1 MKNVQKFFK
10 MKRNII
16 SDKKMNRCFSFSPKS
31 KRVSIDRLN
40 SKESLSNKSLLK
52 NFPKSKVLQINYNGV
67 ETKIPKIK
75 FYKMKNID
83 LSQLKAYKKE
93 IEELIR
99 QKKIYMERENNICN
113 EETLDLIANLK
124 EKEYRDIIIKLQKRI
139 INKKVKKKEIY
150 DHYKIILNI
159 VKDIENKISSD
170 FQYYRNM
177 TENRINSN
185 INEIN
190 LYYEKKFAKT
200 TEFSDYLVFKFNEII
215 SKMEIIIK
223 SYKLLNKQI
232 INFNEE
238 NSHLKKKLK
247 QINEINNKLCFDY
260 KIKERNKFITES
272 SFEKKS
278 QKLIF
283 YKKLKNISSKK
294 FNDRKSKKTNL
305 FNNNTFLNNDI
316 NNGQTYYTSNNI
328 NLLTNKTTN
337 KNNLI
342 LFSSNCLSTSN
353 ISNINKEKSKEKKEL
368 NYIDKLKNKIK
379 ILKYKIN
386 QMKNKENKTKNP
398 FYDLIIK
405 IFQDLSKEEDIN
417 TKYKN
422 NNKKIISSQNYKFRN
437 KFINKLLTDVR
448 LYKILNSKN
457 LEGINYFKINLFNQD
472 KNNK

>member
-1 MKNVQKFFK
+1 
-10 MKRNII
+10 
-16 SDKKMNRCFSFSPKS
+16 
-31 KRVSIDRLN
+31 
-40 SKESLSNKSLLK
+40 
-52 NFPKSKVLQINYNGV
+52 
-67 ETKIPKIK
+67 
-75 FYKMKNID
+75 
-83 LSQLKAYKKE
+83 
-93 IEELIR
+93 
-99 QKKIYMERENNICN
+99 
-113 EETLDLIANLK
+113 
-124 EKEYRDIIIKLQKRI
+124 
-139 INKKVKKKEIY
+139 
-150 DHYKIILNI
+150 
-159 VKDIENKISSD
+159 
-170 FQYYRNM
+170 
-177 TENRINSN
+177 
-185 INEIN
+185 
-190 LYYEKKFAKT
+190 
-200 TEFSDYLVFKFNEII
+200 
-215 SKMEIIIK
+215 MEIIIK
-223 SYKLLNKQI
+223 SYKLLTKQI

-238 NSHLKKKLK
+238 TSHLKKKLK

-294 FNDRKSKKTNL
+294 FNDRKNKKTNL